1 MKKKRK
7 ITKKPVKYIKIFLKK
22 KKKKSGKM
30 AMNVTKNFQKMK
42 NKSLLSIEKIMW
54 NEKKGFIK
62 IISKYFD
69 LENLAPL

>member
-7 ITKKPVKYIKIFLKK
+7 ITKKPLKYIKIFLKK